1 MTELT
6 PIVIALAAL
15 VSAVF
20 GVLHGNFAALFNLLS
35 PIISL
40 RGVDFT
46 KLKADLVALSPAD
59 LSSLESTFNAS
70 LSIPDPAMLAR
81 VVGAGSALEGA
92 VIFGEQVVAQVTSLY
107 AQGVSLVAQVKA
119 VFAPAPVGVS
129 IAGITLPSWMTWL
142 IPVLTTYVLPALAA
156 VLPAEAAIINDVIA
170 LLRGV
175 GTPAQHARVSAAW
188 SAAKVAYQP

>member
-1 MTELT
+1 MVAAAMMVDMTHWIRPIFLSMLVILIGGVTLRKGPEVPSHYIPTTFNGESQMTELT

-20 GVLHGNFAALFNLLS
+20 GVLHGNLAALFSLLS

-107 AQGVSLVAQVKA
+107 AQGVSLVAQV
-119 VFAPAPVGVS
+119 
-129 IAGITLPSWMTWL
+129 
-142 IPVLTTYVLPALAA
+142 
-156 VLPAEAAIINDVIA
+156 
-170 LLRGV
+170 
-175 GTPAQHARVSAAW
+175 
-188 SAAKVAYQP
+188 